1 MDAKEFTELMQNSAK
16 DAVLFAQEE
25 YQFKLDFSLESIS
38 QIDQIIAKLSL
49 QVLDD
54 KALFTYSF
62 LLGSYLG
69 EAYIKTYG
77 GHWLYEEETEDEP
90 PQTFVVDG
98 DKTFAF
104 PSKIYHSL
112 VGTEEHTIDEYFEK
126 IAEQTNVQ

>member
-16 DAVLFAQEE
+16 DAVLFAKEE
-25 YQFKLDFSLESIS
+25 YQIELDFSLNSIAD
-38 QIDQIIAKLSL
+38 IDKIIAQLSI
-49 QVLDD
+49 QALDD

-69 EAYIKTYG
+69 EVYIQSYN

-112 VGTEEHTIDEYFEK
+112 VGTEEHSINEYFEK
-126 IAEQTNVQ
+126 IAEQTSVQ